1 MFVPVTH
8 YLPLTKIRRER
19 TLPIPG
25 KVLVHT
31 GQKVMANDV
40 IAETKLVNQ
49 HLLLD
54 ISSILGIPS
63 GQVEKVLKVSVNQVV
78 GEGDVLAGPV
88 GIIPRVVR
96 APQNGRIVHLS
107 EGQMLFELE
116 TIPYQLK
123 AGMEGVIKGLIAERG
138 AILETTGALVQGVWG
153 NGQIDQGT
161 LIVLAESPKDE
172 LTVEILNTEMRGSI
186 LLSGHVTKSA
196 TLKALQQLPV
206 RGLILASI
214 SANLVPL
221 AAQCKFPVVIL
232 DGFGRIPMNSKAFKI
247 LSTNNEREIAVNAS
261 GWERYSDSRPEV
273 IIPLPTTG
281 DVDIPKPVEMLM
293 PGQTVRIN
301 SLPMIGAIGK
311 LIALRTE
318 QASLSN
324 GLRVPAAMIH
334 LENGENTIIPLANLE
349 LLA

>member
-1 MFVPVTH
+1 
-8 YLPLTKIRRER
+8 
-19 TLPIPG
+19 
-25 KVLVHT
+25 
-31 GQKVMANDV
+31 
-40 IAETKLVNQ
+40 
-49 HLLLD
+49 
-54 ISSILGIPS
+54 
-63 GQVEKVLKVSVNQVV
+63 
-78 GEGDVLAGPV
+78 
-88 GIIPRVVR
+88 
-96 APQNGRIVHLS
+96 
-107 EGQMLFELE
+107 MLFELE

-301 SLPMIGAIGK
+301 SLPMIGSIGK

>member
-25 KVLVHT
+25 RVLVHT

-40 IAETKLVNQ
+40 IAETKLINQ

-54 ISSILGIPS
+54 ISSILGVLP
-63 GQVEKVLKVSVNQVV
+63 GQVEKILKVSVNQVV
-78 GEGDVLAGPV
+78 AEGDVLAGPV

-96 APQNGRIVHLS
+96 APHNGRIVHLND
-107 EGQMLFELE
+107 GQLLFELE
-116 TIPYQLK
+116 TMPFQLR

-172 LTVEILNTEMRGSI
+172 LTIEMLNTEMRGSI
-186 LLSGHVTKSA
+186 ILCGHVTKSA
-196 TLKALQQLPV
+196 VLKALQQLSV

-221 AAQCKFPVVIL
+221 AAQCKFPVIVL
-232 DGFGRIPMNSKAFKI
+232 DGFGSIPMNSKAFKI
-247 LSTNNEREIAVNAS
+247 LSTNNEREIAVNAN

-281 DVDIPKPVEMLM
+281 EVDIPKPAEMLT

-301 SLPMIGAIGK
+301 TLPMIGSIGK